1 MAAIAGRLGEFWAAV
16 DIDFGPPVVVSDCP
30 QPAGGVPG
38 SDPEAVLTPINSL
51 PGIILESLV
60 DTTLN
65 GNVDELETTV
75 HNTGG
80 SYVLPVPPPLV
91 DHNTA
96 RQYIPNFHDET
107 LDLTLRYDE
116 EDPCQRNILYAAMG
130 SNLFWYWFFPDGPGF
145 MGAVPASD
153 TRAFFGAAFSTSFS
167 PGAPLDDVATLDLT
181 LRLSGTI
188 MEVTP

>member
-1 MAAIAGRLGEFWAAV
+1 MAAIAGRLGEFWAAI
-16 DIDFGPPVVVSDCP
+16 DINLGPPVVVSDCP
-30 QPAGGVPG
+30 QPTGGVPA
-38 SDPEAVLTPINSL
+38 SDPEAQATPVNGNF
-51 PGIILESLV
+51 GIILESLV

-80 SYVLPVPPPLV
+80 QYTVPPITV

-116 EDPCQRNILYAAMG
+116 EDPCQRNLLYAAMG

-145 MGAVPASD
+145 MGAVPASN